1 MMAPIIDL
9 EDLRR
14 ESDFLEES
22 EDDVLVELKLSEEQ
36 TSGDIQEIAGYT
48 GLGRYICELSE
59 YR

>member
-1 MMAPIIDL
+1 MMAPFIDL
-9 EDLRR
+9 EDLRG

-36 TSGDIQEIAGYT
+36 TSGDIQEIVGYT
-48 GLGRYICELSE
+48 CLGRYICELSE

>member
-14 ESDFLEES
+14 ESEFLEES

-36 TSGDIQEIAGYT
+36 TSGDIQEIVEYT
-48 GLGRYICELSE
+48 CLGRYICELSE